1 MKIGF
6 LEMFLLW
13 FKHAA
18 IWFKTFKAIRSL
30 GDDIYNKRV
39 TIDEADQEQ
48 IDIFDYF
55 CLL

>member
-1 MKIGF
+1 
-6 LEMFLLW
+6 MFLLW

-48 IDIFDYF
+48 RDIFDYF